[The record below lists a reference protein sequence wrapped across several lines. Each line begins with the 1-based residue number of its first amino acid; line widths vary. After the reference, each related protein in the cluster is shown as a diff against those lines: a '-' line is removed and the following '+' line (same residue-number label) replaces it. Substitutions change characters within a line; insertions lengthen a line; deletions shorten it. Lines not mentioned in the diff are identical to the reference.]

1 MQMIHQIL
9 HIELNTVKKI
19 NVIKLLNNLFNKV
32 LFSNQFNQF
41 LNIFLK

>member
-1 MQMIHQIL
+1 MQMINQIL
-9 HIELNTVKKI
+9 QIELNTVKKI

>member
-1 MQMIHQIL
+1 MQMINQLL

-19 NVIKLLNNLFNKV
+19 NVIKLLNNLFNKI

>member
-1 MQMIHQIL
+1 MQMINQIL
-9 HIELNTVKKI
+9 HTELNTVKKI
-19 NVIKLLNNLFNKV
+19 NVIKSLNNLFNKV

>member
-1 MQMIHQIL
+1 MQMINQIL
-9 HIELNTVKKI
+9 QIELNPVKKT

>member
-1 MQMIHQIL
+1 MQMINQIL
-9 HIELNTVKKI
+9 QIELNTVKKT

>member
-1 MQMIHQIL
+1 MQMINQIL